1 MRPRKRLTYALG
13 PLLTL
18 FLAACTGS
26 QEPPLPALVA
36 AGGQDQV
43 RFYRAQDLQG
53 GGVNPVAT
61 WSTPGLQDL
70 AYSNAFQRLYLL
82 FPDRVEAY
90 DTTGFTADAAPQGT
104 PSLASLPA
112 DCTGGYLRLG
122 QNQLLAHC
130 PAAGR
135 AFLLAL
141 SDLSALQE
149 ADLTGLPPGNGVRLA
164 LFPQGTLDL
173 LAYISQQALGYRPAL
188 NPTGT
193 PSLETPLDPLP
204 SQGPFDLQADRNQ
217 GRLLG
222 LAATATEVR
231 LYVLEGNALTSRK
244 VLGDFPQPSRL
255 ALDPVGG
262 GVAYGPGFQV
272 LFPKDSGPQ
281 QPFKTY
287 TAGLVGQDG
296 YLYLV
301 QGTGLEVYD
310 LVPSPPLRVQSL
322 ALGFSPQSLAFI
334 PVE

>member
-1 MRPRKRLTYALG
+1 MRHSKQLTYALG
-13 PLLTL
+13 PLLAL
-18 FLAACTGS
+18 FLTACTGS

-70 AYSNAFQRLYLL
+70 AYSNAFQKLYLL

-122 QNQLLAHC
+122 QGRLLAHC
-130 PAAGR
+130 PATGR

-173 LAYISQQALGYRPAL
+173 LGYLTPQALGYRPTLDPA
-188 NPTGT
+188 GT
-193 PSLETPLDPLP
+193 PSLEKPLDPLP
-204 SQGPFDLQADRNQ
+204 SQGPFDLQTDRGQ
-217 GRLLG
+217 GQLLG
-222 LAATATEVR
+222 LAATTTEVR
-231 LYVLEGNALTSRK
+231 LYALKGDVLTSRK
-244 VLGDFPQPSRL
+244 VLGDFPRPSHL

-262 GVAYGPGFQV
+262 GVVYGQGFQV

-281 QPFKTY
+281 QPFETY
-287 TAGLVGQDG
+287 SAGLVGQDG
-296 YLYLV
+296 YLYLA
-301 QGTGLEVYD
+301 QGTSFEVYD
-310 LVPSPPLRVQSL
+310 LVPSPPLLVQSL